1 MHESDSK
8 DLPVSSTDGLTST
21 GEAGKNRDRKLAE
34 FKATN
39 TPLSANDIRRKR
51 GKNWVAR
58 TTENIGDLE
67 PQPEKSKEHG

>member
-1 MHESDSK
+1 MQEK
-8 DLPVSSTDGLTST
+8 DLPVSSTDELVTT
-21 GEAGKNRDRKLAE
+21 GDARANRDRKLGE

-39 TPLSANDIRRKR
+39 TPLSAQEIRRKR

-67 PQPEKSKEHG
+67 PQPEKPRGHG